1 MRLRNAK
8 IVGDFH
14 INRLRF
20 VPRISSHIKSYS
32 WLRHV
37 SMKVLSERAQVTTA
51 EKHGWKW
58 GIIGKYLTFGT
69 TNLCA
74 ISATFLVA
82 VLQWIT
88 NSKITELHCS
98 K

>member
-1 MRLRNAK
+1 MLFIFLYIENFVFLQQNKIDMRLRNAK

-51 EKHGWKW
+51 EKHG
-58 GIIGKYLTFGT
+58 
-69 TNLCA
+69 
-74 ISATFLVA
+74 
-82 VLQWIT
+82 
-88 NSKITELHCS
+88 
-98 K
+98 